1 MQVKYHLL
9 QFRSA
14 YSEND
19 AVFALLFKGKTMSV
33 QFNGG
38 LKLSGTGSANAG
50 QPFAKRYID
59 RVVEV
64 LSVQNSTN
72 GNDGYLMVRFNTM
85 REGELVPLEVK
96 LMLSDESYARN
107 INKARAKKDGQS
119 EWQGGVI
126 NKAFADFFSSEL
138 ERAKE
143 QEFVKYVIAESMA
156 YDSEETVDGETVK
169 IYRCN
174 YIHNVPDNP
183 EKVIQ
188 QYPVRAR
195 FAPPESGDK
204 ENLRLIA
211 TDVFDKYDQ
220 VVELND
226 DTIDDVAALLDD
238 RNAEHQD
245 GEDYKTPVG
254 VYLLVYVANP
264 DANDDPEQGDIV
276 KSNLVIARSSI
287 AHQTNPSKGVFK
299 NLTGDDFRQLASD
312 YLNYAKQLEES
323 EEFGHYGEVKVAV
336 ATCSVYG
343 VSKYNTICQFRRDS
357 RHPMKFVNDSRG
369 LLRIGDDE
377 VMYNN
382 LAGRYLV
389 VLTDDK
395 REEIRKAGKLVGE
408 KVLKRDIIQKFF
420 FTVRRKEITELLYMA
435 SNDPNAT
442 WASRGFVLHPDL
454 VITDENEQNT
464 PAPAENKRPSAT
476 PAKSSGQQSA
486 SAAKARSAQQEEE
499 PAKPAQPARHDEID
513 DDIPF

>member
-1 MQVKYHLL
+1 M
-9 QFRSA
+9 
-14 YSEND
+14 
-19 AVFALLFKGKTMSV
+19 
-33 QFNGG
+33 
-38 LKLSGTGSANAG
+38 
-50 QPFAKRYID
+50 
-59 RVVEV
+59 
-64 LSVQNSTN
+64 
-72 GNDGYLMVRFNTM
+72 
-85 REGELVPLEVK
+85 
-96 LMLSDESYARN
+96 
-107 INKARAKKDGQS
+107 
-119 EWQGGVI
+119 I

-420 FTVRRKEITELLYMA
+420 FNVRRKEITELLYMA

-464 PAPAENKRPSAT
+464 PAPVENKRPSAT

-486 SAAKARSAQQEEE
+486 SAAKARSAQQEEV
-499 PAKPAQPARHDEID
+499 PAKPAQTAQPAQHDEID